1 MRRVATV
8 LLAAGLV
15 FVAAAPAVAEPPSS
29 DPNLAAKY
37 AASWLAAQVTS
48 AGFIPSAFTPGAAD
62 LSLSAQAVPALAAA
76 GVGREQ
82 VDALLGYLGQHVDE
96 FVVRAGADAPAA
108 LAYFILAAVAGGADP
123 TAFGVPPSNLVSRL
137 QATQQ
142 ASGLFGVANAD
153 FDGAFRQGLS
163 LLALDAVGVPNTT
176 GTDWLIDQQC
186 DDGLWTA
193 FRADTSV
200 ACPPVDPNMFTGPD
214 TNSTALAVLA
224 LQAHGVSAPASD
236 GADALGTVR
245 NPGGAWGYLAQS
257 DQTTDANS
265 TGIVMAALRAV
276 NGTTDAAGLDSLLA
290 LQVGCDAAPAD
301 QGGIAFQA
309 GPDGA
314 LAPDALASVQAIP
327 ALAGIVLP
335 MGQAS
340 ITDDVVD
347 ACPATTG
354 STTTTVAPTTTV
366 TTVVAAAPPAT
377 TADPSAQLPRTGAS
391 SGLAALVAAVMLLVG
406 VVAVSSARR
415 SRDPA

>member
-1 MRRVATV
+1 MF

-48 AGFIPSAFTPGAAD
+48 EGFIPSAFTPGAAD

-76 GVGREQ
+76 GVGGEQ
-82 VDALLGYLGQHVDE
+82 VDAILGYLGHHVDE

-123 TAFGVPPSNLVSRL
+123 TAFGVPPSDLVSRL

-163 LLALDAVGVPNTT
+163 LLALDAVGVANTA
-176 GTDWLIDQQC
+176 GTAWLVDQQC
-186 DDGLWTA
+186 DNGLWTA
-193 FRADTSV
+193 FRADTTV

-214 TNSTALAVLA
+214 TNSTALAMLA
-224 LQAHGVSAPASD
+224 LQAHGVTAPASE
-236 GADALGTVR
+236 GASALDAVR

-257 DQTTDANS
+257 DQATDANS

-276 NGTTDAAGLDSLLA
+276 NGTSDAPGLDALLA
-290 LQVGCDAAPAD
+290 LQVGCDADPAD
-301 QGGIAFQA
+301 QGGIAFQP
-309 GPDGA
+309 GLDGS
-314 LAPDALASVQAIP
+314 LVPDALATVQAIP
-327 ALAGIVLP
+327 ALAGVVLP
-335 MGQAS
+335 VGAAS
-340 ITDDVVD
+340 ISDDLVD
-347 ACPATTG
+347 PCPASTG
-354 STTTTVAPTTTV
+354 STTTTTLAPT
-366 TTVVAAAPPAT
+366 TTVVAAAIPAT
-377 TADPSAQLPRTGAS
+377 PADPSAQLPRTGAS
-391 SGLAALVAAVMLLVG
+391 SSLAVLVAAVMLLLG
-406 VVAVSSARR
+406 ALTLLSSRR